1 MSWFWSVGWTQA
13 VDCDEC
19 CICLIS
25 VPSKDCAPKNPET
38 TFYLGTPAPEPQG
51 IFAFGGNT
59 GPMVSRRVP
68 ELLWLPRC
76 EMRMP
81 ICMEPRHFCGP
92 LGNCLPLLW
101 LSLFHIHHALTG
113 VEVQAGRYRQRTNWA
128 SKSKATAP
136 STGEITCSTEKHRSE
151 IAIRES

>member
-19 CICLIS
+19 CICLGS

-38 TFYLGTPAPEPQG
+38 TFYLVTPAPEPQG

-59 GPMVSRRVP
+59 GPVVSRHVP

-92 LGNCLPLLW
+92 LSNYIYLSYDSHCFIFTM
-101 LSLFHIHHALTG
+101 LSLEWKCKQEGISKEQTGQARAKLQPKVLEKSHAPLKNTD
-113 VEVQAGRYRQRTNWA
+113 Q
-128 SKSKATAP
+128 K
-136 STGEITCSTEKHRSE
+136 
-151 IAIRES
+151 

>member
-13 VDCDEC
+13 VDCDKC

-38 TFYLGTPAPEPQG
+38 TFYLGTPAPKPQG

-92 LGNCLPLLW
+92 LGNYVYLSYDSHCFIFTM
-101 LSLFHIHHALTG
+101 LSLEWKCRQEGIAKEQTGQARAKLQPQVLEKSHAPLKNTD
-113 VEVQAGRYRQRTNWA
+113 Q
-128 SKSKATAP
+128 K
-136 STGEITCSTEKHRSE
+136 
-151 IAIRES
+151 